1 MGFEHYHLAPV
12 ILSDALFFAYVPTC
26 HNTGTFTQ
34 RRAAYIMA
42 EQQMMDELGTFLVPT
57 IITGSMM
64 WPDFPRPLL
73 VPYDRIQAIPRV
85 VVTAF
90 KGDDTLETYEN
101 AGQGIIRDGRGVIDA
116 LVTGYHYSHHAHDS
130 MGGFMYQAIV
140 TIQAGLPTGV
150 SAVDTGLHMGLAL
163 AAEVALNEIVDPG
176 SNEGGPGDPGVKQ
189 WGSLGYSETR
199 QDLRRT
205 AFGQTAKA
213 NYIQRLISHL
223 KRVRSAS
230 VRF

>member
-12 ILSDALFFAYVPTC
+12 ILSDSMFFDYVPTC
-26 HNTGTFTQ
+26 HNSGTSAQ
-34 RRAAYIMA
+34 RRAAYIIA

-57 IITGSMM
+57 IITGSML
-64 WPDFPRPLL
+64 WPEFPKSLL

-90 KGDDTLETYEN
+90 KGDDSLETYEN
-101 AGQGIIRDGRGVIDA
+101 AAQGIIRDGRGVIDV
-116 LVTGYHYSHHAHDS
+116 LITGYPHHRHDS

-150 SAVDTGLHMGLAL
+150 AAVDTGLHMGLAL
-163 AAEVALNEIVDPG
+163 AAEVILNEIVDPG

-205 AFGQTAKA
+205 AFGQTAKG
-213 NYIQRLISHL
+213 NFIRRLVEHL

>member
-1 MGFEHYHLAPV
+1 VGFEHYHLAPV
-12 ILSDALFFAYVPTC
+12 ILSDSMFFDYVPTC
-26 HNTGTFTQ
+26 HNSGTSAQ
-34 RRAAYIMA
+34 RRAAYIIA

-64 WPDFPRPLL
+64 WPDFPKPLL
-73 VPYDRIQAIPRV
+73 VPYDRIQSIPRV

-90 KGDDTLETYEN
+90 KGDTLDTYEN
-101 AGQGIIRDGRGVIDA
+101 AGQGIVRDGRGVIDA
-116 LVTGYHYSHHAHDS
+116 LITGYPCYHGS

-163 AAEVALNEIVDPG
+163 AAEVILNEIVDPG

-205 AFGQTAKA
+205 AFGQTAKG
-213 NYIQRLISHL
+213 NFIRRLVEHL

>member
-12 ILSDALFFAYVPTC
+12 ILTDTMFFAYVPTC
-26 HNTGTFTQ
+26 HNVGTAAQ
-34 RRAAYIMA
+34 RQAAYLFA

-57 IITGSMM
+57 IITGSMV
-64 WPDFPRPLL
+64 WPEFPKPLL
-73 VPYDRIQAIPRV
+73 LPYDRIQAIPRV

-90 KGDDTLETYEN
+90 KGDDSLETYEN
-101 AGQGIIRDGRGVIDA
+101 AAQGIIRDGRGVIDA
-116 LVTGYHYSHHAHDS
+116 MVTGYHYYHPHNA
-130 MGGFMYQAIV
+130 GGYMYQAIV

-150 SAVDTGLHMGLAL
+150 SAADTSLHMGLAL
-163 AAEVALNEIVDPG
+163 AAEIMLNEIVDPG

-205 AFGQTAKA
+205 AFGQSSKA
-213 NYIQRLISHL
+213 NFIRRLIEHL
-223 KRVRSAS
+223 KRTRSSS

>member
-12 ILSDALFFAYVPTC
+12 ILTDTMFFAYVPTC
-26 HNTGTFTQ
+26 HNVGTVAQ
-34 RRAAYIMA
+34 RKAAYLFA

-64 WPDFPRPLL
+64 WPDYPRPLVL
-73 VPYDRIQAIPRV
+73 PYDRIQAIPRV

-101 AGQGIIRDGRGVIDA
+101 AAQGIIRDGRGVIDA
-116 LVTGYHYSHHAHDS
+116 IVTGYPHHWE
-130 MGGFMYQAIV
+130 MGGGMYQAII

-150 SAVDTGLHMGLAL
+150 SAVDTSLHMGLAL
-163 AAEVALNEIVDPG
+163 AAEIMLNEIVDPG

-199 QDLRRT
+199 QDLRMT
-205 AFGQTAKA
+205 AFGQSAKA
-213 NYIQRLISHL
+213 NFIRRLIEHL
-223 KRVRSAS
+223 KRIRSSS

>member
-1 MGFEHYHLAPV
+1 MGFEHYHLSPV
-12 ILSDALFFAYVPTC
+12 ILTDSMFFDYVPTC
-26 HNTGTFTQ
+26 HNTGTATQ
-34 RRAAYIMA
+34 RRASYLIA

-57 IITGSMM
+57 TITGSMV
-64 WPDFPRPLL
+64 WPEFPRSLL
-73 VPYDRIQAIPRV
+73 VPYDRVQAIPRV

-90 KGDDTLETYEN
+90 KGDDVLETYEN
-101 AGQGIIRDGRGVIDA
+101 AAQGIVRDGRGAIDV
-116 LVTGYHYSHHAHDS
+116 LVTGYPYCHA
-130 MGGFMYQAIV
+130 MGGYMYQAIV

-150 SAVDTGLHMGLAL
+150 SALDTGLHMGLAM

-189 WGSLGYSETR
+189 WGSLGYSESR

-213 NYIQRLISHL
+213 NYIRRLIEHL